1 MALRLGVATQGPT
14 YERLQAPLA
23 AAEIS
28 VVPLDSAGVTLSLSE
43 PEVPAFDVGFVYPP
57 RFGTAAVIDAVRAV
71 PWVNDRATV
80 ARSRNKAAT
89 LAALA
94 DVVPVPPTVLAAAP
108 RDREAVAAAA
118 DELGYPLVLKPTV
131 ATQGIGVTR
140 VADRDALEGVLDYLD
155 AIHRFPPTGEKSVLL
170 QAFLPDATD
179 IRVMVIDGT
188 AVGAVERYGPGWK
201 HNVHR
206 GAAVRS
212 VPVDGEIRT
221 VAETVAATLGI
232 DYVGVDLLRSDG
244 VVYCSETNARPT
256 IDDPTLYEGDLFARL
271 IRLIRRVAG

>member
-1 MALRLGVATQGPT
+1 MPLRLGVATQGPT
-14 YERLQAPLA
+14 FERLQAPLA
-23 AAEIS
+23 AADIT
-28 VVPLDSAGVTLSLSE
+28 VVPIDSAGVTLAVTE
-43 PEVPAFDVGFVYPP
+43 PELPAFDVGFVYPP
-57 RFGTAAVIDAVRAV
+57 RFGTAAVIDAVRSV

-94 DVVPVPPTVLAAAP
+94 DVVPTPPTVIAAAP

-118 DELGYPLVLKPTV
+118 AELGYPLVLKPTM

-155 AIHRFPPTGEKSVLL
+155 AIHTFPPTGEKSVLL
-170 QAFLPDATD
+170 QAYLPEATD

-188 AVGAVERYGPGWK
+188 AVGAVERHGPGWK

-212 VPVDGEIRT
+212 VPVEGEVAA
-221 VAETVAATLGI
+221 VAETVARTLGI
-232 DYVGVDLLRSDG
+232 DYVGVDLLESEG
-244 VVYCSETNARPT
+244 VMYCSETNARPT
-256 IDDPTLYEGDLFARL
+256 IDDPALYEADIFERL

>member
-94 DVVPVPPTVLAAAP
+94 DVVPVPPTVIAAAP

-221 VAETVAATLGI
+221 VAETVAQTLAI

-256 IDDPTLYEGDLFARL
+256 IDDPALYEGDLFARL

>member
-1 MALRLGVATQGPT
+1 MSLRLGVATQGPT
-14 YERLQAPLA
+14 YERMQAPLA
-23 AAEIS
+23 AAEIT

-94 DVVPVPPTVLAAAP
+94 DEVAVPPTVIAAAP

-118 DELGYPLVLKPTV
+118 AELGYPLVVKPTM

-140 VADRDALEGVLDYLD
+140 VTDRDALEGVLDYLD
-155 AIHRFPPTGEKSVLL
+155 AIHAFPPTGEKSVLL
-170 QAFLPDATD
+170 QAYLPEATD

-188 AVGAVERYGPGWK
+188 AVGAVERHGPGWK

-212 VPVDGEIRT
+212 VPVDGEIAT
-221 VAETVAATLGI
+221 VAETVAQTLAI
-232 DYVGVDLLRSDG
+232 DYVGVDLLVSEG

-256 IDDPTLYEGDLFARL
+256 IDDPALYERDIFARL
-271 IRLIRRVAG
+271 VRLIRRVAG

>member
-1 MALRLGVATQGPT
+1 MSLRLGVATQGPT
-14 YERLQAPLA
+14 YERMQAPLA
-23 AAEIS
+23 AAEIT

-94 DVVPVPPTVLAAAP
+94 DVVQVPPTVLAAAP

-118 DELGYPLVLKPTV
+118 AELGYPLVLKPTV

-170 QAFLPDATD
+170 QAYLPEATD

-188 AVGAVERYGPGWK
+188 AVGAVERHGPGWK

-212 VPVDGEIRT
+212 VPVDGEIAT
-221 VAETVAATLGI
+221 VAETVAQTLAI
-232 DYVGVDLLRSDG
+232 DYVGVDLLVSEG

-256 IDDPTLYEGDLFARL
+256 IDDPALYERDIFARL
-271 IRLIRRVAG
+271 VRLIRRVAG

>member
-1 MALRLGVATQGPT
+1 MSLRLGVATQGPT
-14 YERLQAPLA
+14 YERLQQPLA
-23 AAEIS
+23 ADEIA
-28 VVPLDSAGVTLSLSE
+28 VVPIDSAGVTLAVTE
-43 PEVPAFDVGFVYPP
+43 PQLPAFDVGFVYPP
-57 RFGTAAVIDAVRAV
+57 RFGTAAVFDAVRSV

-89 LAALA
+89 LAALT

-108 RDREAVAAAA
+108 RDRAAVAAAA
-118 DELGYPLVLKPTV
+118 EELGYPLVLKPTM

-140 VADRDALEGVLDYLD
+140 VHDRDALEGVLDYLD

-170 QAFLPDATD
+170 QAYLPEATD

-188 AVGAVERYGPGWK
+188 AVGAVERHGPGWK

-212 VPVDGEIRT
+212 VPVDGEIAR
-221 VAETVAATLGI
+221 VAETVARTLAI
-232 DYVGVDLLRSDG
+232 DYVGVDLLVSDG

-256 IDDPTLYEGDLFARL
+256 IDDPALYAGDLFARL
-271 IRLIRRVAG
+271 IALIRRVAD

>member
-1 MALRLGVATQGPT
+1 MSLRLGVATQGPT
-14 YERLQAPLA
+14 YERMQAPLA
-23 AAEIS
+23 AAEIT

-57 RFGTAAVIDAVRAV
+57 RFGTAAVLDAVRAV

-221 VAETVAATLGI
+221 VAETVAQTLAI

-256 IDDPTLYEGDLFARL
+256 IDDPALYEGDLFARL

>member
-94 DVVPVPPTVLAAAP
+94 DVVQVPPTVLAAAP

-221 VAETVAATLGI
+221 VAETVAATLAI

-256 IDDPTLYEGDLFARL
+256 IDDPALYEGDLFARL